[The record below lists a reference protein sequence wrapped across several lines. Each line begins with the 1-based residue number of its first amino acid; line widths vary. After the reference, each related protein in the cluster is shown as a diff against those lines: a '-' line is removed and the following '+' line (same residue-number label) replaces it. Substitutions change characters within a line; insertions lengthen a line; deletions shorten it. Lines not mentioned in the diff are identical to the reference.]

1 MAEPAIITQLGLN
14 SHCVEE
20 RRFSKFDTDSRNNK
34 FWNIYLLANDT
45 VVVHFGP
52 QGLPGQTKVF
62 APPHAKSGRKGLEK
76 YIREKTGPKKGY
88 LENEVVGSVQPTITS
103 GRTIAKSELAAKAV
117 AEIAKTQNPE
127 LTNLIKYF
135 ADVNAH
141 NLDVASGGQ
150 IKYDASAGT
159 FSTTQGVVTLSQI
172 QKARTLLDAISECA
186 AKVDFSST
194 TFKSLVNPYLSLI
207 PQKGLVR
214 QLHFPSLFS
223 LHDGLL
229 KQGDMLDALE
239 SSYASVLAASKTD
252 DGKPVESIATPA
264 MFRVD
269 LEPIDAGKEFE
280 RIRNFYED
288 GKGKHS
294 DVKNFAV
301 KRCFKLRINCMT
313 DAFLAQPWGKKEV
326 YQQYNVWELW
336 HGTKASNMLSILKAG
351 FMIPPASA
359 PHVCGRM
366 YGDGCYA
373 SSDSTKA
380 LRYATGAWG
389 GGGNVERKFMFLVK
403 FAMGNYHIPTNSFRK
418 LPAGFDSCWAKAGQ
432 SGVQNHEMIVY
443 ALNRIEPIRLVEFT
457 PYGK

>member
-1 MAEPAIITQLGLN
+1 MAEPAIIVQLGLN

-20 RRFSKFDTDSRNNK
+20 RHFSKFDVDSRNNK
-34 FWNIYLLANDT
+34 FWNIYLLADDT

-52 QGLPGQTKVF
+52 QGLPGQTKAF
-62 APPHAKSGRKGLEK
+62 ASPHAKSGRKGFEK

-88 LENEVVGSVQPTITS
+88 LENEVVGSVQPAITS
-103 GRTIAKSELAAKAV
+103 GRVVAKSDLAAKAV
-117 AEIAKTQNPE
+117 AEIAKTQHPE

-135 ADVNAH
+135 AEVNAH
-141 NLDVASGGQ
+141 TLDIASGGQ

-159 FSTTQGVVTLSQI
+159 FSTTQGVITLAQI

-186 AKVDFSST
+186 TKSDFTST

-207 PQKGLVR
+207 PQRGLVR
-214 QLHFPSLFS
+214 QLDFPSLFS
-223 LHDGLL
+223 LKDGLL
-229 KQGDMLDALE
+229 KQGDMLDALA
-239 SSYASVLAASKTD
+239 SSYASVLATSKTD
-252 DGKPVESIATPA
+252 DDKPVESVPT

-269 LEPIDAGKEFE
+269 LEPIEGGKEFD
-280 RIRNFYED
+280 RIRNFYEE

-313 DAFLAQPWGKKEV
+313 DAFVSQPWGKKDA
-326 YQQYNVWELW
+326 YQQHNVWELW
-336 HGTKASNMLSILKAG
+336 HGSKASNMLSILKAG

-366 YGDGCYA
+366 YGDGVYA

-380 LRYATGAWG
+380 LRYATNAWG
-389 GGGNVERKFMFLVK
+389 GGGNVERKFMFLVR
-403 FAMGNYHIPTNSFRK
+403 FAMGNYFTPTGSFRR

-443 ALNRIEPIRLVEFT
+443 HLNRIEPIRLVEFT
-457 PYGK
+457 PFGK